1 MADAAPLLAPRL
13 GAATRDSRRRQVLS
27 IVRPK
32 RGGKRAAAT
41 AYAWLLAGATLL
53 CVVQL
58 VVASYPELGDDPAND
73 VYFFVADAVLSSIFL
88 ADYSLRLYSA
98 PELPRM
104 VTRGL
109 APGEARLRWV
119 LSGEA
124 VVYALSTFPFFLD
137 LLVDGRYSGVFDS
150 GLNASWVRV
159 FRILNIF
166 RTSEYSAAV
175 NTVLRVLV
183 VNRTILLASLAMVLF
198 MVLLTATL
206 LYSILPDATLAANGI
221 RSIPDAAY
229 LAVLMLTGQA
239 LPEGSLSSGTRLIVL
254 FTSFFSVP
262 IFAVPAAMLTW
273 GFEES
278 AAGTIAA
285 ESSDDSDSDFE
296 EYLRTAAGAE
306 GDDGEFAEEALSF
319 FERASSDAVGGG
331 GRLLPEARRL
341 AQEIESKQQRAART
355 RHLRCDALHLVEA
368 SYGED
373 KPDGH
378 AEALMEAR
386 LQSFA
391 QLVHSSRQAEA
402 STPLAAPLVSGSGA
416 DVEEEVASGAL
427 VGDAQL
433 RRLEAVLDRRLATMD
448 ARLAKLEAALVHRL
462 SSRSASRKSLVY
474 AGSLGYGTGPSF
486 G

>member
-1 MADAAPLLAPRL
+1 M
-13 GAATRDSRRRQVLS
+13 
-27 IVRPK
+27 
-32 RGGKRAAAT
+32 
-41 AYAWLLAGATLL
+41 
-53 CVVQL
+53 
-58 VVASYPELGDDPAND
+58 
-73 VYFFVADAVLSSIFL
+73 
-88 ADYSLRLYSA
+88 
-98 PELPRM
+98 
-104 VTRGL
+104 
-109 APGEARLRWV
+109 
-119 LSGEA
+119 
-124 VVYALSTFPFFLD
+124 
-137 LLVDGRYSGVFDS
+137 
-150 GLNASWVRV
+150 RV

-273 GFEES
+273 GFEGVRRAWQAMNAGCAPSGRRGLSIGEAQRLAARAARRFERKQAYGEGAES